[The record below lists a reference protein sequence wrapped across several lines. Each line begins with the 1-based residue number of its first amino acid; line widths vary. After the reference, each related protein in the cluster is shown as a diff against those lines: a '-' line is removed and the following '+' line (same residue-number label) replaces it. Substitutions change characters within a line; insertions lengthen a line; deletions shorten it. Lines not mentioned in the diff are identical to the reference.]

1 MKHSI
6 FCVASKCV
14 NIYFTLQEF
23 QNRRT
28 AKLSSIEDF
37 VQDVMTDCV
46 HCNVTYVAQSLF
58 SCFGTND
65 EETVVFLAEVVYS
78 YSTDSSTTPLRLLQT
93 WVSQN
98 PLIAVDQQQLRVNG
112 TCQVEVDSVNS
123 IPICI
128 QISPMTPPPPS
139 STPIIIGVVC
149 GVVVLIGLS
158 AVILILVIC
167 IGRQAKR

>member
-1 MKHSI
+1 MQHSI

-37 VQDVMTDCV
+37 VRDVMTDCV

-58 SCFGTND
+58 SCFGTDD

-78 YSTDSSTTPLRLLQT
+78 YSTDSSTTPLRLLQN
-93 WVSQN
+93 WVSQS

-112 TCQVEVDSVNS
+112 SCQVEVDSVNS
-123 IPICI
+123 IPKCI
-128 QISPMTPPPPS
+128 QVSPMTPPS
-139 STPIIIGVVC
+139 SATPIIIGVVC
-149 GVVVLIGLS
+149 SVVVLIGLS
-158 AVILILVIC
+158 TVILILVIC
-167 IGRQAKR
+167 IGRQVKR